1 MFTGLIEEQGT
12 VQTFQRKGDRY
23 DLTVT
28 ADKILADVKI
38 DDSINVNGVC
48 LTVVDHSPTDFSVQ
62 IVPQT
67 VKKSALKYLKPGD
80 AVNLERAMAAGG
92 RFGGHFVQGHADGTA
107 QVRALYEKEDWAVL
121 TLEVPDDLVAF
132 CVSQGSIT
140 IEGVSLTI
148 AEIRERELDIAIIP
162 HTLKVTTLGHKR
174 QGDEVNIEVD
184 LLSKYVHKHLNSH
197 QKTSKLSL
205 EWLEQ
210 QGY

>member
-1 MFTGLIEEQGT
+1 MFTGLIEELGT
-12 VQTFQRKGDRY
+12 VQNFKRKGERY
-23 DLTVT
+23 DLSIT
-28 ADKILADVKI
+28 ANEILADVKI

-48 LTVVDHSPTDFSVQ
+48 LTVIEHSSTDFAVQ
-62 IVPQT
+62 VVPQT

-80 AVNLERAMAAGG
+80 VVNLERAMAADG

-107 QVRALYEKEDWAVL
+107 RVKALTEKEDWAVL
-121 TLEVPDDLVAF
+121 TLDVPDELVAF
-132 CVSQGSIT
+132 CVNQGSIT

-148 AEIRERELDIAIIP
+148 AEIRDRELDIAIIP
-162 HTLKVTTLGHKR
+162 HTLKVTTLGQKR

-184 LLSKYVHKHLNSH
+184 LLSKYVHKHLNS
-197 QKTSKLSL
+197 QQQTSKLSI